1 MVCGIWKKLLIFFV
15 LSVALQAQ
23 TPQDIFEKFRPKICK
38 VQFYKN
44 VSSQAKIGSYIKIK
58 QNRVGVVVSP
68 EGLIMVNSDVYPLS
82 LDILSGDGVSFFS
95 GEPTDFRVELSDGR
109 EYVAEFVG
117 KDEQAQVAFL
127 RIGGDPEKPFSY
139 VQFRT
144 SDSVSV
150 GQTVY
155 LLELLGENYNFK
167 PLFSNYAINAILNK
181 PRRKFLIKN
190 GDTALSAGGLII
202 SSQGAAIG
210 VTLRNS
216 TENNF
221 HEAMDFGDFG
231 NTFLEIAPTEW
242 FISLIENPPVL
253 ESAIYQGK
261 AWFGIGMQALTPE
274 LKNYWHIDAP
284 GGVIIDRVYPD
295 SPADKAGLNVKDVIV
310 SFNEQPLDIQR
321 DEELGRFREMIARE
335 TVGETLPLKIVRNGA
350 VKNKKLKLAAAPRT
364 VDLAEKYQLSELGI
378 EVRKLTR
385 DILYDYNLPLDTKG
399 VYVFQVDRA
408 APAGLGG
415 LETGSIIKK
424 VNGQPVT
431 DLLDFQQKI
440 EKIMRN
446 KPKKLMFQT
455 QFRRDTQ
462 FVFVD
467 TQ

>member
-1 MVCGIWKKLLIFFV
+1 MVCGIWKKLLILLV
-15 LSVALQAQ
+15 LNVALQAQ
-23 TPQDIFEKFRPKICK
+23 TPQEIFEKFRPRICK
-38 VQFYKN
+38 IQFYKN

-58 QNRVGVVVSP
+58 QNRIGVIVNAD
-68 EGLIMVNSDVYPLS
+68 GLVMVNSDVYPLS

-95 GEPTDFRVELSDGR
+95 GVPSDFKVTLSDGM
-109 EYVAEFVG
+109 EYDAEFVG
-117 KDEQAQVAFL
+117 KDDQAQVAFL
-127 RIGGDPEKPFSY
+127 RIAGELEKPLSY
-139 VQFRT
+139 VQFSA
-144 SDSVSV
+144 SDSISV
-150 GQTVY
+150 GTPVF

-167 PLFSNYAINAILNK
+167 PLFTSYTINSIITK

-202 SSQGAAIG
+202 TTQGKAVG

-216 TENNF
+216 LANNF
-221 HEAMDFGDFG
+221 HEAIDFGDFG
-231 NTFLEIAPTEW
+231 KGFLEIAPSEW
-242 FISLIENPPVL
+242 FAKLIEQPPVL
-253 ESAIYQGK
+253 ENAIHQGK

-274 LKNYWHIDAP
+274 LKNYWHIDAS
-284 GGVIIDRVYPD
+284 GGVVIDRVYPD
-295 SPADKAGLNVKDVIV
+295 SPADKAGLKVKDVIV
-310 SFNEQPLDIQR
+310 SFNERPLDIQR

-335 TVGETLPLKIVRNGA
+335 TVGETLPLKIVREGA
-350 VKNKKLKLAAAPRT
+350 VKNKKLKLTAAPRT

-415 LETGSIIKK
+415 LETGSIITKID
-424 VNGQPVT
+424 GQPVN
-431 DLLDFQQKI
+431 DLQDFQQKI
-440 EKIMRN
+440 EKIMQN

-455 QFRRDTQ
+455 QFRRATQ
-462 FVFVD
+462 FVFID